1 VRWGSRAVAILSCS
15 AAGSSARADALETD
29 SRSPRPRSSLGC
41 PFLAAWLVCE
51 KVLRDNSLLNELAK
65 VPGLRSKRRKKET
78 ARFVEPMQCL
88 PVAKLP
94 ESSNWEYEVKFDGYR
109 ALGIKSGGRVRLMSR
124 NQNDLASRF
133 PILAEAFAELPD
145 ETIIDGEIVA
155 LDETGR
161 PSFNVLQN
169 YRRAGTPLQFYAFD
183 VVTFAGRSLQDQP
196 LEERRKVLRTKILP
210 RMSES
215 VLFSETL
222 EATGPEVIEAVKAQG
237 LEGVIAKRRDSLYEP
252 GRRSGAWVKMRVN
265 KARELIV
272 GGYVANGK
280 NFDSIVVGFYERDDL
295 VYVARVRNGFT
306 PSLRDA
312 VLGTNRGEN
321 ARMPMAQASANRA
334 NRIRRMDRRQP
345 PASFEV
351 RRAYHLMS

>member
-1 VRWGSRAVAILSCS
+1 MKVAELS
-15 AAGSSARADALETD
+15 
-29 SRSPRPRSSLGC
+29 
-41 PFLAAWLVCE
+41 
-51 KVLRDNSLLNELAK
+51 
-65 VPGLRSKRRKKET
+65 SKRRPKET

-94 ESSNWEYEVKFDGYR
+94 EGPNWEYEVKFDGYR
-109 ALGIKSGGRVRLMSR
+109 ALGIKSGGSVRLMSR
-124 NQNDLASRF
+124 NENDLAARF
-133 PILAEAFAELPD
+133 PILAQALAKLPD
-145 ETIIDGEIVA
+145 ETSIDGELVA

-161 PSFNVLQN
+161 PSFNILQN
-169 YRRAGTPLQFYAFD
+169 YRRAGLPLQFYAFD
-183 VVTFAGRSLQDQP
+183 VLTLAGRSLQDRT
-196 LEERRKVLRTKILP
+196 LEERRKALRTKIVPRLP
-210 RMSES
+210 ES

-222 EATGPEVIEAVKAQG
+222 EATASEVTEAVKAQG

-280 NFDSIVVGFYERDDL
+280 NFDSIVVGFYERGNL

-312 VLGTNRGEN
+312 VSKKFRGLETPN
-321 ARMPMAQASANRA
+321 CPFVNLPQRDKGRWGEGLTAEKMVECRWLKPRLVAQIEYAEWTDGNHLRHSKFVALRDE
-334 NRIRRMDRRQP
+334 IPGKEVVRQSQSRP
-345 PASFEV
+345 KRLLDAGAGNE
-351 RRAYHLMS
+351 